1 LSFRENAGGAGT
13 KAATRGTNAD
23 EAKTR
28 EGAYA
33 RAISAQV
40 MSTDKPNG
48 RQLESKK
55 RAVLRRVRV
64 VRAGE
69 RLKAIATTYLDQE
82 APLR

>member
-1 LSFRENAGGAGT
+1 MT
-13 KAATRGTNAD
+13 
-23 EAKTR
+23 
-28 EGAYA
+28 
-33 RAISAQV
+33 
-40 MSTDKPNG
+40 
-48 RQLESKK
+48 RQLRVFAIPRVSLAVRVGVGDSPVQIKE